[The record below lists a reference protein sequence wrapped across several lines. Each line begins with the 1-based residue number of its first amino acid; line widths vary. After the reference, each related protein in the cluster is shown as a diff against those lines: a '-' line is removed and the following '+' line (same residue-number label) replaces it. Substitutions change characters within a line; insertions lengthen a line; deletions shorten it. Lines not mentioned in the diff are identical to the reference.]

1 MYKFWRHV
9 LVNRAVDAW
18 FVTLVAIRTRSTS
31 PYAVIANM
39 SVRHVYLFGLFE
51 HMTED
56 GRDRHHIDDAILV
69 RVVGSF
75 VLEHLFVVDFH
86 N

>member
-1 MYKFWRHV
+1 M
-9 LVNRAVDAW
+9 
-18 FVTLVAIRTRSTS
+18 
-31 PYAVIANM
+31 
-39 SVRHVYLFGLFE
+39 YLFGLFE
-51 HMTED
+51 DLAED

-86 N
+86 NSMFYAFWRLYYLTICF

>member
-1 MYKFWRHV
+1 MSIRH
-9 LVNRAVDAW
+9 
-18 FVTLVAIRTRSTS
+18 
-31 PYAVIANM
+31 M
-39 SVRHVYLFGLFE
+39 HLFGLFE
-51 HMTED
+51 DLAED